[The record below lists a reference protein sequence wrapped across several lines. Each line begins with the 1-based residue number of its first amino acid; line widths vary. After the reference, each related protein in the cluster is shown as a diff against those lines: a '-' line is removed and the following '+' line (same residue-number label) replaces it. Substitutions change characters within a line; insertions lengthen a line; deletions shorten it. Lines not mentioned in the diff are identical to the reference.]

1 MMKKLLIGLFAVLCA
16 GGASAQQLD
25 VNGQVNNVTP
35 KVVAKSGVLS
45 NVLGLDVK
53 TQQNKKAD
61 SKFKTHYIWANA
73 SQMQQQ
79 VRQNM
84 PMMSANG
91 NFAKIA
97 KAEKAATEALT
108 WWGYDQAEKVATF
121 GNDLLDQVLE
131 ETVFGGQNNYN
142 VACVIPSNFAKAKID
157 SVAFLVSTSATYDN
171 LTIWAAP
178 YATIQ
183 TKDGYYYNPPMTA
196 DDATVKYTIPA
207 AEVKATIDAAVKD
220 GHSLTFIEAKLPKSF
235 TIPAEGAFVGYSFDG
250 KSSDRGIVAWYNGG
264 TEGGLLYQYQYK
276 GETVWDSFK
285 SLGIGDL
292 TTMIGMDASDCDAN
306 DAAVQAGSEST
317 TLINTAQQYPFYITN
332 NSAKP
337 INQITYTITIDN
349 EEGEVQTL
357 DLKSPIE
364 SMATASL
371 PLKKS
376 FEDEGVHTIEL
387 KVLKVNGNDNVN
399 KNISASYS
407 IIALEKSADRVSVVE
422 EQTGTW
428 CGWCPRGHV
437 GLELLNKKLG
447 DKVITLAGHFSGDET
462 TVDPMNIY
470 QLTNNSTQAEAFADY
485 GWVTMQL
492 SSMLGSGGF
501 PGAMFDRLIAGDPY
515 VGINTTKGKNGTY
528 EFSADAL
535 VKTIQEQI
543 PSEADFSMTASWADD
558 KNTDI
563 KVDLTTT
570 FNYDRF
576 GEFPYGVA
584 FVLSENGMT
593 GKGATW
599 KQTNYY
605 SKLMGAQGA
614 SDYNNPDMSAWFK
627 GGSYVSTTY
636 DNVVVQAWNPLGNA
650 AIVDKSKTDII
661 KGEAIPFSATLKVNS
676 DLIQNYDN
684 LTLSA
689 LLVNLKSYAVVNA
702 AKVVLGK
709 CAAGIEDVNSEA
721 NNNVVSRYNVNGMH
735 INGAQ
740 KGLNIVKLANG
751 KVVKMAV
758 K

>member
-1 MMKKLLIGLFAVLCA
+1 MKKLLIGLFAVLCA

-35 KVVAKSGVLS
+35 RIVAKSGVLA
-45 NVLGLDVK
+45 NVLGLDTK

-61 SKFKTHYIWANA
+61 FKFKSNHIWTNANDVKKNA
-73 SQMQQQ
+73 
-79 VRQNM
+79 QNM
-84 PMMSANG
+84 PLMSANA
-91 NFAKIA
+91 NVAKMA
-97 KAEKAATEALT
+97 KAEAATTNDLT
-108 WWGYDQAEKVATF
+108 WFSYVNSNKLGVMGFDFLAENLKNAEF
-121 GNDLLDQVLE
+121 
-131 ETVFGGQNNYN
+131 FAGQTKYNIACMVPANY
-142 VACVIPSNFAKAKID
+142 AKAKID
-157 SVAFLVSTSATYDN
+157 SVEFFVLSGCKYDN
-171 LTIWAAP
+171 LTVWATP
-178 YATIQ
+178 VKILEENGQQYI
-183 TKDGYYYNPPMTA
+183 DMPESA
-196 DDATVKYTIPA
+196 DKAEVKYEIPA
-207 AEVKATIDAAVKD
+207 ADVEAVLKKLPENYV
-220 GHSLTFIEAKLPKSF
+220 GPISIKLPKPL
-235 TIPAEGAFVGYSFDG
+235 TIGSDGAIVGYSFDG
-250 KSSDRGIVAWYNGG
+250 KSSDTPVVLAGSSREDGG
-264 TEGGLLYQYQYK
+264 FLFQFEDDGK
-276 GETVWDSFK
+276 RNFMSF
-285 SLGIGDL
+285 GDIFGQSS
-292 TTMIGMDASDCDAN
+292 TINVGMDVSDCEAN
-306 DAAVQAGSEST
+306 DATVQAGSEST

-357 DLKSPIE
+357 DLNSPIE

-387 KVLKVNGNDNVN
+387 KVSKVNGNDNVN
-399 KNISASYS
+399 KNTSASYS

-470 QLTNNSTQAEAFADY
+470 QLTNNSTQAEAYADY

-501 PGAMFDRLIAGDPY
+501 PGAMFDRLIAADPY

-543 PSEADFSMTASWADD
+543 PSEADFSMTATWADD

-605 SKLMGAQGA
+605 SKLLGAQGA

-650 AIVDKSKTDII
+650 AIVDKSKTDIV
-661 KGEAIPFSATLKVNS
+661 KGEGISFNTTLNVNS

>member
-1 MMKKLLIGLFAVLCA
+1 MKKLLIGLFAVLCA

-25 VNGQVNNVTP
+25 VNGQVNNTSP
-35 KVVAKSGVLS
+35 RVVAKSGVLA
-45 NVLGLDVK
+45 NVLGLDTK
-53 TQQNKKAD
+53 TQQTKKAD

-73 SQMQQQ
+73 NQMQQQ

-97 KAEKAATEALT
+97 KAEKAAPESLI
-108 WWGYDQAEKVATF
+108 WWGYDQSEQVASF
-121 GNDLLDQVLE
+121 GNDLLDQILKAN
-131 ETVFGGQNNYN
+131 VFEGQNNYN

-157 SVAFLVSTSATYDN
+157 SVAFLINTSATYDN
-171 LTIWAAP
+171 LTIWVAP
-178 YATIQ
+178 YAILQ
-183 TKDGYYYNPPMTA
+183 TDSGNFYNPPMTA

-220 GHSLTFIEAKLPKSF
+220 KYSLTFIEAKLPKSF
-235 TIPAEGAFVGYSFDG
+235 TIPAEGAYVGYSFDG

-264 TEGGLLYQYQYK
+264 SEGGLLYQYQYQGK
-276 GETVWDSFK
+276 TVWDSFTQ
-285 SLGIGDL
+285 LGIGDL

-337 INQITYTITIDN
+337 INQITYTITIDG
-349 EEGEVQTL
+349 EEGEVKTL
-357 DLKSPIE
+357 DLNSPIQ

-371 PLKKS
+371 PLTTK

-387 KVLKVNGNDNVN
+387 KVSKVNGNDNIN
-399 KNISASYS
+399 KQSSASYS
-407 IIALEKSADRVSVVE
+407 IIALVKSADRVSVVE

-437 GLELLNKKLG
+437 ALDLLNKQLG
-447 DKVITLAGHFSGDET
+447 DKVVTLAGHFTNSQSQ
-462 TVDPMNIY
+462 VDPMNI
-470 QLTNNSTQAEAFADY
+470 LGDNITSQAEAYADY
-485 GWVTMQL
+485 GWVAMNL
-492 SSMLGSGGF
+492 SSMLGGGGF
-501 PGAMFDRLIAGDPY
+501 PGAMFDRVLAADPY
-515 VGINTTKGKNGTY
+515 VAANTTKGKNGTY
-528 EFSADAL
+528 EFGATAL
-535 VKTIQEQI
+535 VKALQEQI
-543 PSEADFSMTASWADD
+543 PSEADFSMTASWANDQ
-558 KNTDI
+558 NTDI

-576 GEFPYGVA
+576 GSFPYGVA

-593 GKGATW
+593 GKGVTW
-599 KQTNYY
+599 KQLNYF
-605 SKLMGAQGA
+605 SKLAGVNGA
-614 SDYNNPDMSAWFK
+614 SDFNNPDMAAWFK

-650 AIVDKSKTDII
+650 PIVDKSVTDIV
-661 KGEAIPFSATLKVNS
+661 KGEAIPFSTTLKVNS
-676 DLIQNYDN
+676 DLIQNKDN
-684 LTLSA
+684 LTISA
-689 LLVNLKSYAVVNA
+689 LLVNLNSYAVVNA

-709 CAAGIEDVNSEA
+709 SAAGIEDVNSEA
-721 NNNVVSRYNVNGMH
+721 NNNVVSRYNVNGMR